1 MQGSTG
7 TRNMQATQEEV
18 WEYDSSYT
26 GTMNDVLGI
35 AGLTTDDVLAA
46 VGRILSEGET
56 TETGIAYSYDA
67 KPVFNAVVGWIK
79 TNQNTPLNR
88 CLETLFDTN
97 KAGIEAMIDELFKEG
112 QTVSGFIAE
121 AEEIL
126 GKAGLAVSFKEIV
139 DGAQEM
145 IGLTTAELVA
155 LVNEQIPSAQLEPP
169 AEGKT
174 IYDYLMDKVGATPV
188 ETVLGMFMSSPKP
201 TPPAEGGTTADPGTP
216 AGPTMSE
223 QVAAMLKGVLYPAEG
238 GEGPT
243 VGYVIDAVL
252 TNMDMGLTAEK
263 IAMLQADTLTYDVT
277 VTLDDEKRPSS
288 IEISADVDIIA
299 VTSADATQTEPVAYL
314 DIDFSAELTYGAPDG
329 VEFAVP
335 ADIVVPPTDMR
346 GIVPVDLADAKANGY
361 TVEMYPGQKWD
372 YAPKLYYISFVSD
385 YDMSGTGVYYAEDR
399 QNGSTEI
406 KTGGTVLARIATD
419 TDGKMT
425 ITLTKEL
432 FALYEEYMARTYGEA
447 AVRVT
452 YIRDSN
458 GMGYTST
465 QTFTVL

>member
-1 MQGSTG
+1 
-7 TRNMQATQEEV
+7 
-18 WEYDSSYT
+18 
-26 GTMNDVLGI
+26 
-35 AGLTTDDVLAA
+35 
-46 VGRILSEGET
+46 
-56 TETGIAYSYDA
+56 
-67 KPVFNAVVGWIK
+67 
-79 TNQNTPLNR
+79 
-88 CLETLFDTN
+88 
-97 KAGIEAMIDELFKEG
+97 
-112 QTVSGFIAE
+112 
-121 AEEIL
+121 
-126 GKAGLAVSFKEIV
+126 
-139 DGAQEM
+139 
-145 IGLTTAELVA
+145 
-155 LVNEQIPSAQLEPP
+155 
-169 AEGKT
+169 
-174 IYDYLMDKVGATPV
+174 MDKVGATPV

-223 QVAAMLKGVLYPAEG
+223 QVAAMLKEVLYPAEG
-238 GEGPT
+238 GEVPT

-252 TNMDMGLTAEK
+252 TNMDMGLTAED
-263 IAMLQADTLTYDVT
+263 IAMLQADALAYDVT

-406 KTGGTVLARIATD
+406 KTGGTVLATIATA
-419 TDGKMT
+419 DGKTT

-432 FALYEEYMARTYGEA
+432 FALYEEYMSTYGEA
-447 AVRVT
+447 AVTVG
-452 YIRDSN
+452 YIYASD
-458 GMGYTST
+458 GAGYSEATE
-465 QTFTVL
+465 FDVL